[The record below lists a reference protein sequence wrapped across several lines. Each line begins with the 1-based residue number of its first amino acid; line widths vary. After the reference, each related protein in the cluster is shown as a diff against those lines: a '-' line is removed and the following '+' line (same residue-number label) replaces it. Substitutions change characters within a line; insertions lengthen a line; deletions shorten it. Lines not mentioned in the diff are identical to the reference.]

1 MRWFCQTFPSIDKR
15 VCLSE
20 VLTFLHLPTVIV
32 FRFEKASA
40 KKNLLRKVTKC
51 RGNSV
56 FLPRVSG
63 DNANQISPSKFGILL
78 LNSIQG
84 GSGSGSKES
93 HRRKKQN
100 SIAVHI

>member
-78 LNSIQG
+78 LNSIKYTLWEEVALGQ
-84 GSGSGSKES
+84 
-93 HRRKKQN
+93 KKVIGERNIFQ
-100 SIAVHI
+100 